1 MTRMSDVQHTN
12 PHTGEAFV
20 ATFQRGIVAADG
32 GEPGAGP
39 PADVASATA
48 ASGRSAGA
56 SGHRRGPGA
65 MVDVDHES
73 GTAGATR
80 SFERGVEGRADRV

>member
-1 MTRMSDVQHTN
+1 MCDVQHTN

-39 PADVASATA
+39 PTGAATVTVG
-48 ASGRSAGA
+48 SVRPTGA
-56 SGHRRGPGA
+56 SGYRPETGA

-73 GTAGATR
+73 GTSGANR